1 MKNLNSKK
9 ARQELSDLINSIGV
23 MQNRMN
29 EQAGKMKEKKGDYE
43 PFIKWKESKKWR
55 DIYITV
61 LVETFEIPH
70 CLYVDVKREAR
81 TAQIDYQEIVELLKE
96 DNSID
101 EPEVVENYNY
111 NDYGLDEWDI
121 R

>member
-9 ARQELSDLINSIGV
+9 ARQELSDLINSIDV

-29 EQAGKMKEKKGDYE
+29 EQAGKMKEKQGDYE

-55 DIYITV
+55 DIYIAT
-61 LVETFEIPH
+61 LVEIFGIPH

-81 TAQIDYQEIVELLKE
+81 AAEIDHQ
-96 DNSID
+96 
-101 EPEVVENYNY
+101 EVVELFNS
-111 NDYGLDEWDI
+111 L
-121 R
+121 